1 MTVITRSN
9 EPMRKQILS
18 VVAAVAL
25 MTTASFAQRGGG
37 PVGMA
42 AGLQQ
47 AYNIIKG
54 NLTQA
59 AEAMPE
65 SGWNAKPSTLE
76 DKRTYGQV
84 IGHVAAAQFGQC
96 SGASGMANPN
106 SANLEDPSMSRAA
119 IIKALAD
126 SFAVCDKALG
136 MLTDA
141 NATEMISGGRGGP
154 TARAILLMQMVS
166 HSNEMY
172 GTAAVYLRSQNVV
185 PPSTANRG
193 RGRGG
198 RGN

>member
-1 MTVITRSN
+1 
-9 EPMRKQILS
+9 MRKTILS

-25 MTTASFAQRGGG
+25 MAPALSAQRGG

-47 AYNIIKG
+47 SYQMIKG
-54 NLTQA
+54 ILTQA

-65 SGWNAKPSTLE
+65 SGWNAKPSKLE
-76 DKRTYGQV
+76 DTRTYGQV

-106 SANLEDPSMSRAA
+106 SANLEDASMSREA

-126 SFAVCDKALG
+126 SFAVCDKAFAAV
-136 MLTDA
+136 TDA

-154 TARAILLMQMVS
+154 TARAILLMQMVA

-193 RGRGG
+193 RGRGARGG